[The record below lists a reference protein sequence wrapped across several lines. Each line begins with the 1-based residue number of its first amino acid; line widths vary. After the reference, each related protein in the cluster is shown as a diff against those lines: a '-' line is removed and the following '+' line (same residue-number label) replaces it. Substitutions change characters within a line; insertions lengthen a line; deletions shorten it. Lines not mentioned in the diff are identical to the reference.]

1 MLKLSTDYFNDLMVR
16 MAHHSTAIEGNS
28 LSQGETKSILIDG
41 YIPRSMEMRELHEV
55 LNYKTFMPKMLE
67 EIHNKAEITMELIQ
81 SMHAILCHEA
91 IESVPGKFKVSPN
104 LIVGADFETTPPYLV
119 ITELENWRQNLK
131 YQLDHAKNNDDVV
144 EGICRQHIQFEH
156 IHPFPDGN
164 GRVGRALMVY
174 SCLLKQVPP
183 IVVPVE
189 EKKKYINYLNTENLN
204 GLIDFSKELQ
214 KKEIERIKAFDHG
227 NENKFMVQN
236 ISLNKKIFSDNDIS
250 R

>member
-1 MLKLSTDYFNDLMVR
+1 MLNLSTDYFDDLMVR

-41 YIPRSMEMRELHEV
+41 YIPRSMDMRELHEV
-55 LNYKTFMPKMLE
+55 LNYKKFMPEMLE
-67 EIHNKAEITMELIQ
+67 GLHKKAEITPDFIQ
-81 SMHAILCHEA
+81 LVHAVLCYEA
-91 IESVPGKFKVSPN
+91 IESVPGKFKVAPN
-104 LIVGADFETTPPYLV
+104 MIVGANFETTPPYLV
-119 ITELENWRQNLK
+119 TTELENWRQNLK
-131 YQLDHAKNNDDVV
+131 CQLIHAKNNNDVV

-164 GRVGRALMVY
+164 GRVGRALMIY

-189 EKKKYINYLNTENLN
+189 EKKKYINYLNTENLK
-204 GLIDFSKELQ
+204 GLIDFSIELQ
-214 KKEIERIKAFDHG
+214 KKEIERIKVFDHG
-227 NENKFMVQN
+227 NEKKFSVQN
-236 ISLNKKIFSDNDIS
+236 VFQNNKISLDNGLS